1 MAQLPVIEYASCIS
15 GDFEGVSLGIYPL
28 TGCQKRIFGIVPRSS
43 PEPEYLLEVDRT
55 DLSSKEEAG
64 PLQAVHW
71 HLIGVV
77 SILQK

>member
-1 MAQLPVIEYASCIS
+1 MISSCIFV
-15 GDFEGVSLGIYPL
+15 GFEGISLGIYPL

-55 DLSSKEEAG
+55 DLSSKEEACS
-64 PLQAVHW
+64 LQAMDW